1 MLHIFPVIAGNTG
14 SASNRGAM
22 WIRGSDKKPGEARA
36 NPGSDS
42 LQHFSPFAPKPRV
55 DLGNP
60 GLIYT
65 FADVGM
71 EVMGKSVS
79 RSRRQGQEDAGK
91 NVNKQE
97 KGVV

>member
-1 MLHIFPVIAGNTG
+1 MRTYHQKRV
-14 SASNRGAM
+14 SN
-22 WIRGSDKKPGEARA
+22 
-36 NPGSDS
+36 
-42 LQHFSPFAPKPRV
+42 L
-55 DLGNP
+55 
-60 GLIYT
+60 
-65 FADVGM
+65 GM